1 MTKKDLKSGMR
12 LSFRNHSEAIYLDLH
27 QSSRNVILL
36 NGGFDDI
43 DNWEDDLKVSHYA
56 DFDIMKV
63 SICEDYTVGRLFSK
77 NDDVNW
83 RTIWERKE
91 EPEVE
96 EISAEEAMKRLEEQS
111 GKKVKI
117 IR

>member
-12 LSFRNHSEAIYLDLH
+12 LSFRNHRDAIYLDLH
-27 QSSRNVILL
+27 QSSNNVIFLD
-36 NGGFDDI
+36 GGLDEI
-43 DNWEDDLKVSHYA
+43 DNWGDDLKVSHCD

-63 SICEDYTVGRLFSK
+63 SICKDYTVRRLFSK
-77 NDDVNW
+77 NHDVNW
-83 RTIWERKE
+83 TTIWERKE